1 MSRELNSWGSTAS
14 GDVRT
19 KPVPPPPSEAGGS
32 LARNGADPLAVPRQA
47 PYDPAT
53 GHEVLMASLIDGTSP
68 MVLDAGGYAYW
79 PAWK

>member
-1 MSRELNSWGSTAS
+1 MSIWDIRTGQKLHSLS
-14 GDVRT
+14 GFSNVVKGVAFSPDSRHLVSAHWDKTVRVWDT
-19 KPVPPPPSEAGGS
+19 
-32 LARNGADPLAVPRQA
+32 
-47 PYDPAT
+47 AT